1 MSFSSGIDGPERVRW
16 RAIAQTAGAHA
27 HEHRLAR
34 AGRLGTGTLAC
45 SRCDAPV
52 ALGGPVSPGAGITC
66 PFCGHRASVRD
77 FLSLA
82 LPTRPARVQVRVVLA
97 RDAYAAG

>member
-1 MSFSSGIDGPERVRW
+1 MSFSSGMDGTGRVRW
-16 RAIAQTAGAHA
+16 RAITQTAGAHA
-27 HEHRLAR
+27 EERRLAP

-52 ALGGPVSPGAGITC
+52 ALGGPVSPSAGITC
-66 PFCGHRASVRD
+66 PFCGHGARVRD

-82 LPTRPARVQVRVVLA
+82 LPTRPARVQVRVALA
-97 RDAYAAG
+97 RALSRP